1 MIYLSFF
8 GFNEEPFGVT
18 PDPKF
23 LYMSKGHEEAIS
35 HLRFGIEQSRGFIML
50 TGEIGSGKTTIIRYL
65 LGTLDG
71 NTHTSMVLNPKVEP
85 IELLKLIV
93 HDFGIRTKAA
103 TVKDL
108 MDSLNEF
115 LLECYDREERA
126 VLIIDEAQEMPLE
139 SLEFMRLLSNFE
151 TDTHKLLQVVLVG
164 QPELKEIISGERL
177 RQLNQ
182 RIAVRYH
189 LDPLGPADAEGYM
202 RHRLK
207 VAGSATLSFPPA
219 GLRAIYR
226 ASRGVPRLINVYAD
240 RSLMLA
246 YAEGK
251 PTITN
256 RLVRESVREISPELK
271 RPGALK
277 PVAAALSVILAVAG
291 LVLLT
296 VRTLDFK
303 AGPVETVK
311 PKEEVVSVSVEP
323 AVPPPQASINLSE
336 GIYTTTAPELTGKA
350 CLLTLLELWGET
362 GLNIEAP
369 ETELKK
375 KGYSVYAFKDVKKL
389 MRFKMPVLLD
399 LKGKSVVLR
408 WVAGENALVMDP
420 LDGKKIMPFKEL
432 SANIS
437 GLKLIYK
444 GKAGGEEA
452 VMRAKTPEAP
462 SLIP

>member
-8 GFNEEPFGVT
+8 GFSEEPFGVT

-50 TGEIGSGKTTIIRYL
+50 TGEIGSGKTTIVRYL
-65 LGTLDG
+65 LGTLEAK
-71 NTHTSMVLNPKVEP
+71 THTSMVLNPKVEP
-85 IELLKLIV
+85 LELLKLIV
-93 HDFGIRTKAA
+93 HDFGIRTKAD

-108 MDSLNEF
+108 MDSLNGF
-115 LLECYDREERA
+115 LLECYDREEKA

-164 QPELKEIISGERL
+164 QPGLKEIILGERL

-189 LDPLGPADAEGYM
+189 LEPLGPADTEGYI

-207 VAGSATLSFPPA
+207 IAGSATLAFPPSA
-219 GLRAIYR
+219 LKSIYR
-226 ASRGVPRLINVYAD
+226 ASRGVPRLINVYSD
-240 RSLMLA
+240 RTLMLA

-251 PTITN
+251 PKITS
-256 RLVRESVREISPELK
+256 RLVREAVREISPELK
-271 RPGALK
+271 RHASLK
-277 PVAAALSVILAVAG
+277 PVAAALFVALAIAG

-296 VRTLDFK
+296 VKTLDFK

-311 PKEEVVSVSVEP
+311 QAGEANSPVP
-323 AVPPPQASINLSE
+323 APLPPPASITLDE
-336 GIYTTTAPELTGKA
+336 GTYRTTAPTLTEKA
-350 CLLTLLELWGET
+350 CILTLLELWGET
-362 GLNIEAP
+362 GLNKEDPEAD
-369 ETELKK
+369 LKNR
-375 KGYSVYAFKDVKKL
+375 GYAVHAFTDVKKL
-389 MRFKMPVLLD
+389 LRFKMPAILD

-408 WVAGENALVMDP
+408 WIAGEDALVLDP
-420 LDGKKIMPFKEL
+420 IEGKKIMPFAEL
-432 SANIS
+432 EDKVS
-437 GLKLIYK
+437 GLKVIYK
-444 GKAGGEEA
+444 GKSGGEEA
-452 VMRAKTPEAP
+452 VIKAKTAEAP